1 VFNFI
6 TYGGHQIEGLAADE
20 FTTALR
26 DDGMLALARLQR
38 KFRLLESPYRTPQTL
53 VGGPRADAALM
64 AASGQTATTKATG
77 EGSTQVQHLVQ
88 TEVPPKVLAG
98 WLARWAEHHGVPG
111 ALSVSLRPHTAGSDV
126 LELSVLDPSEEKL
139 ANIVFDTIQDR
150 RGRSILS
157 VRDQNTAPALRRK
170 RLMTLLQLF
179 LIHRY
184 EAVSVHYLT
193 PSDDNRRQ
201 SESMLKLGIFE
212 AINDEV
218 GEIIVADVSGAT
230 IRALVEPDSKELER
244 LITKA

>member
-1 VFNFI
+1 
-6 TYGGHQIEGLAADE
+6 
-20 FTTALR
+20 
-26 DDGMLALARLQR
+26 
-38 KFRLLESPYRTPQTL
+38 
-53 VGGPRADAALM
+53 
-64 AASGQTATTKATG
+64 
-77 EGSTQVQHLVQ
+77 
-88 TEVPPKVLAG
+88 
-98 WLARWAEHHGVPG
+98 
-111 ALSVSLRPHTAGSDV
+111 
-126 LELSVLDPSEEKL
+126 
-139 ANIVFDTIQDR
+139 
-150 RGRSILS
+150 